1 MSEAPVSVKQPKK
14 LLGLHPNVFFLG
26 LTSLLNDISSELI
39 FTLLPLVL
47 TNLLGASTLIV
58 GLIGGISGSADALF
72 RILSGWFS
80 DKIGK
85 RKNLAVLGYAMS
97 TIAKPFMYF
106 ASSWGAVTGI
116 RLSDRV
122 GKGIRNAPRDALVAD
137 SVSSGERG
145 KAFGLQRAMDTSGSV
160 IGLAIAALIIYLV
173 QGSDKTLE
181 LPTFH
186 WMVIVGI
193 IPGILGTLVI
203 LFLVHEAKK
212 PKIEPSGTRKT
223 TKAPG
228 AFSARFKIYLVIVG
242 IFTLGNTSDFFVI
255 LRAQNL
261 GNSLIYVALILV
273 MFNIIY
279 ALLATP
285 AGMVSDK
292 LGRRGLIILGWLIYA
307 VVYVGFAIAN
317 APWHVWL
324 LFAAYG
330 IYYGMVEGV
339 SRAFVADLVPVEK
352 RGTAYGWY
360 YGVLSIALLPAS
372 LIAGWLWGAISPAAT
387 FYFGACL
394 AFIAAIGI
402 WLLVKEGKPEKERKA
417 VESGIILG

>member
-1 MSEAPVSVKQPKK
+1 VAEITRESKQPKK
-14 LLGLHPNVFFLG
+14 LFGLHPNVFFLG
-26 LTSLLNDISSELI
+26 LTSLLNDISSEMI

-47 TNLLGASTLIV
+47 TNILGASTLIV

-80 DKIGK
+80 DKIGQ
-85 RKNLAVLGYAMS
+85 RKNLAVIGYALS
-97 TIAKPFMYF
+97 TITRPFMYL
-106 ASSWGAVTGI
+106 ASSWGAITGI
-116 RLSDRV
+116 RLSDRI
-122 GKGIRNAPRDALVAD
+122 GKGVRNAPRDALVAD
-137 SVSSGERG
+137 SVSSQERG
-145 KAFGLQRAMDTSGSV
+145 RAFGLQRAMDTSGSV
-160 IGLAIAALIIYLV
+160 IGLALAALIIYLV
-173 QGSDKTLE
+173 QGDDKVLE
-181 LPTFH
+181 LPTYH

-212 PKIEPSGTRKT
+212 TKAEAKT
-223 TKAPG
+223 TIKDSG
-228 AFSARFKIYLVIVG
+228 GFSNRFKIYLVIVG

-261 GNSLIYVALILV
+261 GNSLLYVALILV
-273 MFNIIY
+273 MFNLIY
-279 ALLATP
+279 ALVATP
-285 AGMVSDK
+285 AGILSDK
-292 LGRRGLIILGWLIYA
+292 LGRRRLIITGWLIYA
-307 VVYVGFAIAN
+307 AVFVGFAVAN
-317 APWHVWL
+317 APWHIWL

-372 LIAGWLWGAISPAAT
+372 LIAGWMWSAVSPAAT
-387 FYFGACL
+387 FYFGAGL
-394 AFIAAIGI
+394 AFIAALGI
-402 WLLVKEGKPEKERKA
+402 WLLIKEKNPHFNQKQN
-417 VESGIILG
+417 SL

>member
-1 MSEAPVSVKQPKK
+1 MTETTKTPKK
-14 LLGLHPNVFFLG
+14 PFGLHPNVFFLG

-47 TNLLGASTLIV
+47 TNILGASTTIV

-85 RKNLAVLGYAMS
+85 RKNLAVAGYAMS
-97 TIAKPFMYF
+97 TIVKPFMYI
-106 ASSWGAVTGI
+106 ASSWGLVTGI
-116 RLSDRV
+116 RLTDRI

-137 SVSSGERG
+137 SVSHKERG
-145 KAFGLQRAMDTSGSV
+145 KAFGIQRAMDTSGSV
-160 IGLAIAALIIYLV
+160 IGLALAALIIYLV
-173 QGSDKTLE
+173 QGNDKTLE
-181 LPTFH
+181 LPTFQ
-186 WMVIVGI
+186 WMVIIGI

-203 LFLVHEAKK
+203 LFLVHDAKK
-212 PKIEPSGTRKT
+212 
-223 TKAPG
+223 TKVESTQASPTSK
-228 AFSARFKIYLVIVG
+228 ADRTFSTRFKIYLVIVG
-242 IFTLGNTSDFFVI
+242 VFTLGNTSDFFVI

-279 ALLATP
+279 AAAATP
-285 AGMVSDK
+285 AGILSDK
-292 LGRRGLIILGWLIYA
+292 LGRRGLIIIGWLIYA
-307 VVYVGFAIAN
+307 AVYVGFALAN
-317 APWHVWL
+317 ASWHVWL

-339 SRAFVADLVPVEK
+339 SRAFVADLVPAEK

-372 LIAGWLWGAISPAAT
+372 LIAGWLWSAISPAAT
-387 FYFGACL
+387 FYFGAGL
-394 AFIAAIGI
+394 AFVAAIGVWVI
-402 WLLVKEGKPEKERKA
+402 VKEGKSRSPNH
-417 VESGIILG
+417 L

>member
-1 MSEAPVSVKQPKK
+1 MAKISATTKEPKK
-14 LLGLHPNVFFLG
+14 IFNLHPNIFFLG

-39 FTLLPLVL
+39 FTLLPIVL
-47 TNLLGASTLIV
+47 TNLLGASTVIV

-72 RILSGWFS
+72 RIVSGWLS

-85 RKNLAVLGYAMS
+85 RKNLAVIGYAIS
-97 TIAKPFMYF
+97 TVFKPFMYL

-116 RLSDRV
+116 RLSDRI

-137 SVSSGERG
+137 SVSSQERG
-145 KAFGLQRAMDTSGSV
+145 RAFGLQRALDTSGSV

-173 QGSDKTLE
+173 QGTDKSLE
-181 LPTFH
+181 LPTYQ

-203 LFLVHEAKK
+203 LLLVREAKK
-212 PKIEPSGTRKT
+212 PKTELAKIAVKRG
-223 TKAPG
+223 G
-228 AFSARFKIYLVIVG
+228 AFSTRFKIYLVIVG

-273 MFNIIY
+273 MFNLIY
-279 ALLATP
+279 AFAATP
-285 AGMVSDK
+285 AGILSDR
-292 LGRRGLIILGWLIYA
+292 LGRRKLIISGWLIYA
-307 VVYVGFAIAN
+307 AVYVGFALAD
-317 APWHVWL
+317 APWHIWV

-330 IYYGMVEGV
+330 VYYGMVEGV
-339 SRAFVADLVPVEK
+339 SRAFVADLVPAEK

-372 LIAGWLWGAISPAAT
+372 LIAGWMWSAISPAAT
-387 FYFGACL
+387 FYFGAGL
-394 AFIAAIGI
+394 AFLAAMGI
-402 WLLVKEGKPEKERKA
+402 WLLVKENKQA
-417 VESGIILG
+417 LN